1 MDTKF
6 EPHRQRR
13 GAKPYADEHIDDQDE
28 SAKYEMKTP
37 GDETLDRLRGETET
51 IRDDEHVGDIMEIDS
66 ETPLLALP
74 DAFKRTSSQKSV
86 SLSEDNTGS
95 LSYDGRENRLS
106 SAHSLPQANHGRQTP
121 IYRRGSSRITRTPS
135 RTRNLPSRGA
145 KTFMSL
151 YDAIVRLLAAL
162 SKQERSPFRTSLPK
176 QPDTVSHRG
185 SSPGTYEDTVDFISQ
200 DVQPAPD
207 QSSMS
212 GIVLHTTS
220 SDSPPTVADE
230 TGSRDEEWGWQKH
243 RTHNMLIRLL
253 QWKYEFDK
261 GDLQILLSGTWV
273 AGGAREQAV
282 KPLLLSIGEKLS
294 DLVEYWIDKPRMSE
308 DFQKAVRRL
317 NDYIQRG
324 REALCYSQSRDDTS
338 SITSET
344 ASGSSADSTHAVD
357 QQLDEVDRDLDLLIS
372 MRFPTLLRG
381 SLFQSRSKQRKN
393 LVKRAPHLREKG
405 KTKES
410 DHWASAKRILCRTRL
425 SWLDMRPSGNLELWF
440 DVDKSLQLTMLIST
454 EPTVFQP
461 ENVEG
466 SIARHERDQSEP
478 IESLTDRFSGLR
490 TRPLDNKPRTDII
503 IIQVFRDKVAPKLH
517 HEPNSWTD
525 SLLESID
532 SIDFTVAL
540 LDSLPNWL
548 LYTSLP
554 HGKEFAK
561 ALGVSVQIKLLDEFW
576 DSCVSL
582 VDQLHGASP
591 SRGHNGET
599 QKAKQRRYVQSLL
612 LHRVRRLQSLRINRS
627 LVRVW
632 DHMLAIMNDLVIS
645 LRDCTFVPKFEAET
659 KKQPVYPSLN
669 PALGER
675 AEYSASWGSIRRER
689 SNNNITPDIEVPNP
703 VRIPPAHLLCYAVP
717 ATENGLGRSNK
728 PLRRGPTGLAAS
740 TSSAT
745 EEMAESGISFCP
757 IKFSAEFNNFN
768 PWV

>member
-6 EPHRQRR
+6 EPHGQKR

-28 SAKYEMKTP
+28 SAKYEMITP
-37 GDETLDRLRGETET
+37 GNETLGHLCGETG
-51 IRDDEHVGDIMEIDS
+51 IICDDGHVDNTMEIDS

-74 DAFKRTSSQKSV
+74 DAFQRTSSQKRV
-86 SLSEDNTGS
+86 SLSGNNMGS
-95 LSYDGRENRLS
+95 LRYNGRETRLS

-135 RTRNLPSRGA
+135 RTRNLPSCGA
-145 KTFMSL
+145 KTFMNL
-151 YDAIVRLLAAL
+151 YNAIVRLLAAL

-185 SSPGTYEDTVDFISQ
+185 SSPGTHEDTIDLISQ

-212 GIVLHTTS
+212 GVVLHTTS
-220 SDSPPTVADE
+220 SDSPPTMAGDL
-230 TGSRDEEWGWQKH
+230 GSRDEDGS
-243 RTHNMLIRLL
+243 TNLIREICKFLL
-253 QWKYEFDK
+253 R
-261 GDLQILLSGTWV
+261 GTWV
-273 AGGAREQAV
+273 AGGAGEQAV
-282 KPLLLSIGEKLS
+282 NPLLLSIGEKLS

-308 DFQKAVRRL
+308 GFQKAVRRL

-372 MRFPTLLRG
+372 MRFPILLRG

-454 EPTVFQP
+454 DPTVFQP